1 MKLINKCIAQF
12 LIVCTVG
19 LGVPLPASAGI
30 VATDQIQASAE
41 RDRVKSFLGRADV
54 RSQMM
59 ALGVDSNLAMS
70 RIDAMTDE
78 EVQKLAGRIDQM
90 PAGGADVLGVL
101 LFIFIVLLVT
111 DILGLT
117 KVFPFTRSI
126 K

>member
-30 VATDQIQASAE
+30 VATDQIQSSAE

-78 EVQKLAGRIDQM
+78 EVQELAGRVDQM

>member
-1 MKLINKCIAQF
+1 
-12 LIVCTVG
+12 
-19 LGVPLPASAGI
+19 
-30 VATDQIQASAE
+30 VATDQIQSSAE

>member
-30 VATDQIQASAE
+30 VATDQIQSSAE